1 MVSTDRRSAESGSA
15 GSGRN
20 VNEQQAQRLKSAR
33 SGRFETTHRSRAC
46 RRGFG
51 RRPAVDRGRQDG
63 ETVAAPSEVVQRPN
77 GIEHDLR
84 GPCLQAEVEH
94 RVYLIDDRAFDL
106 LVRASQ
112 KANSKVQDIAAW
124 LVAQAD
130 EDAWVIVN
138 GKRRTGRLPNPEG

>member
-1 MVSTDRRSAESGSA
+1 MAKGILM
-15 GSGRN
+15 
-20 VNEQQAQRLKSAR
+20 QRD
-33 SGRFETTHRSRAC
+33 H
-46 RRGFG
+46 
-51 RRPAVDRGRQDG
+51 
-63 ETVAAPSEVVQRPN
+63 
-77 GIEHDLR
+77 
-84 GPCLQAEVEH
+84 
-94 RVYLIDDRAFDL
+94 LIDDRALDL